1 MAQRKSYQHSK
12 TFDNLKGIKEQVGE
26 NYTSLQYLHTLDMFL
41 WNALTPI
48 QSECPSLFNNYMAKI
63 TAHQSIKAST
73 KFSSDDRAKLPIHLF
88 NMVTAND
95 FRHSYDSARAMFINR
110 GLLFGFIA
118 MFLKRMA
125 YYEQLHSPLLKMD
138 SMKRAT
144 EIYKVE
150 RSIGLRANGSL
161 YAAIQQVH
169 HWHEKALWWKGAILE
184 KYTRRALG
192 EAQRTYKDYNHYV
205 ELDDVVQ
212 IYLMVTERAINR
224 CDARQGVLT
233 TFIENWFK
241 SARSAVANLAKGQT
255 DQSIEQLIEE
265 HGDAASD
272 IVGFTMPDTNGE
284 LMEHVAFL
292 AKKYDKFGYVRAPMG
307 IPEFL
312 SRDQRQVLEQFVLE
326 A

>member
-1 MAQRKSYQHSK
+1 MSKSYQHSK
-12 TFDNLKGIKEQVGE
+12 TFDSLKGIKEQVDG

-63 TAHQSIKAST
+63 TAHQSIKSST
-73 KFSSDDRAKLPIHLF
+73 KFSSDDRSMLPVHLF
-88 NMVTAND
+88 NMVTTEDHKKA
-95 FRHSYDSARAMFINR
+95 YESARAMFINR

-125 YYEQLHSPLLKMD
+125 TYEQLHSPLLKMNPV
-138 SMKRAT
+138 KRAT
-144 EIYKVE
+144 AIHRIE
-150 RSIGLRANGSL
+150 RDVGLRSGGVL
-161 YAAIQQVH
+161 YAALQQVH
-169 HWHEKALWWKGAILE
+169 HWYEKALWWRGVILE

-212 IYLMVTERAINR
+212 IFLMVTERAINR

-255 DQSIEQLIEE
+255 DASIEQLIEE

-272 IVGFTMPDTNGE
+272 IVGFTVPDTSE
-284 LMEHVAFL
+284 ETLQHIAFL
-292 AKKYDKFGYVRAPMG
+292 AKRLDKFGYVRSTLG
-307 IPEFL
+307 IPEFVT
-312 SRDQRQVLEQFVLE
+312 RDQRSVLESFVLE